1 MTEIYPDDGQ
11 LVNATPAPT
20 RISGLP
26 DGDKATFLQLWQKWQ
41 QHSNKNKLLSVYY
54 DGHRAFQDLGISIP
68 PQMTRTKAALGWPQ
82 KVVTMLARR
91 HVFEGYSLNGAPDAF
106 EANEILSANN
116 YDLDLAQAI
125 TSAYKHSFSLLT
137 VTRGDETIGEP
148 PVVVQARDAEWS
160 AALWDTR
167 RRIIEAALTI
177 DQTDKY
183 GQPSGA
189 IMHTPTAI
197 WRIDAKENGG
207 GWKAEKLGDTP
218 NRIFVEALCYDPQ
231 LNRPLGH
238 SRITREVRYL
248 TDAAVRTMVR
258 AETSAEFFSS
268 PQRYVLGAERAD
280 FAGQDRWSAIMAR
293 VQVLEPNENGDIP
306 SVGQFSQ
313 MTMSPHLEMYRQ
325 LAQNLCAA
333 TNLPQS
339 AIGVFAEN
347 PASAEAMQAA
357 EAALADEAEYQWR
370 IFSAP
375 LRRTLQNIIMVR
387 DKLDEPPAESW
398 KTSVKWTPARYS
410 SPSSAADFAVKMV
423 SAFPSLQESQ
433 TLMRRAGLTEDDLAD
448 INAENRKKNAVSLLD
463 RALAA
468 TNNGNTVDE
477 NSENGENA
485 ANSSAA
491 NDNGGD
497 NADNANNS
505 NGSNG
510 SNLGVNNAPNTRS
523 RVKRNIKLSGG
534 TKTPI
539 N

>member
-1 MTEIYPDDGQ
+1 
-11 LVNATPAPT
+11 
-20 RISGLP
+20 
-26 DGDKATFLQLWQKWQ
+26 
-41 QHSNKNKLLSVYY
+41 
-54 DGHRAFQDLGISIP
+54 
-68 PQMTRTKAALGWPQ
+68 
-82 KVVTMLARR
+82 MLARR
-91 HVFEGYSLNGAPDAF
+91 HVFEGYSLNGAPNAF

-177 DQTDKY
+177 DKTDKY
-183 GQPSGA
+183 GQPTGA
-189 IMHTPTAI
+189 IMYTHTAI
-197 WRIDAKENGG
+197 WRFDARENGD

-258 AETSAEFFSS
+258 TETSAEFFSS
-268 PQRYVLGAERAD
+268 PQRYVL
-280 FAGQDRWSAIMAR
+280 AIMAR

-333 TNLPQS
+333 TNIPQS

-370 IFSAP
+370 IFAAP

-448 INAENRKKNAVSLLD
+448 INAEIRKKNAVSLLD

-468 TNNGNTVDE
+468 TNNGNPAGENDE
-477 NSENGENA
+477 NTENGDVNNNDENGDVDNA
-485 ANSSAA
+485 TN
-491 NDNGGD
+491 NVGNNNGGG
-497 NADNANNS
+497 NLNANNP
-505 NGSNG
+505 
-510 SNLGVNNAPNTRS
+510 PNTRN
-523 RVKRNIKLSGG
+523 RVKRNIKLPGG

>member
-1 MTEIYPDDGQ
+1 MTEIYPDDGR
-11 LVNATPAPT
+11 LVNATPPPT

-26 DGDKATFLQLWQKWQ
+26 DDDKVTFLQLWQKWQ

-183 GQPSGA
+183 GQPAGA

-197 WRIDAKENGG
+197 WRIDAKQNGG

-339 AIGVFAEN
+339 AIGIFADN
-347 PASAEAMQAA
+347 PSSAEAMQAS

-370 IFSAP
+370 IFTAP

-448 INAENRKKNAVSLLD
+448 INAENRKKNAMSLLD

-468 TNNGNTVDE
+468 TNNENPVGE
-477 NSENGENA
+477 NSENNENGDA
-485 ANSSAA
+485 AN
-491 NDNGGD
+491 NDGGD
-497 NADNANNS
+497 NADGAPNNTG
-505 NGSNG
+505 NNDGSN
-510 SNLGVNNAPNTRS
+510 NLGLNNTPNTRN
-523 RVKRNIKLSGG
+523 RVKRNIKLPGG

>member
-1 MTEIYPDDGQ
+1 MTEIYPDDGH
-11 LVNATPAPT
+11 LVSATPAPT

-26 DGDKATFLQLWQKWQ
+26 DEDQTTFLRLWQKWQ
-41 QHSNKNKLLSVYY
+41 QHSAKNKLLSVYY

-82 KVVTMLARR
+82 KVVTMLSRR

-177 DQTDKY
+177 DKTDKY
-183 GQPSGA
+183 GQPAGA
-189 IMHTPTAI
+189 IMYTHTAI
-197 WRIDAKENGG
+197 WRIDARENGG

-258 AETSAEFFSS
+258 TETSAEFFSS

-339 AIGVFAEN
+339 AIGIFAEN
-347 PASAEAMQAA
+347 PSSAEAMQAS

-370 IFSAP
+370 IFAAP

-387 DKLDEPPAESW
+387 DKLDEPPQESW

-448 INAENRKKNAVSLLD
+448 INAEVRKKNAVSLLD

-468 TNNGNTVDE
+468 ANNENVDE
-477 NSENGENA
+477 NAENTENGDAANADGDNGDNTNNA
-485 ANSSAA
+485 AN
-491 NDNGGD
+491 NNGG
-497 NADNANNS
+497 
-505 NGSNG
+505 NGD
-510 SNLGVNNAPNTRS
+510 NLGINNQPNTRN
-523 RVKRNIKLSGG
+523 RVKRNIKLPGG

>member
-1 MTEIYPDDGQ
+1 MTEIYPDDGR

-26 DGDKATFLQLWQKWQ
+26 DEDHATFLQLWQKWQ

-137 VTRGDETIGEP
+137 VTQGDETIGEP

-177 DQTDKY
+177 DETNKY
-183 GQPSGA
+183 GQPTGA
-189 IMHTPTAI
+189 IMYTHTAI
-197 WRIDAKENGG
+197 WRIDARENGG

-347 PASAEAMQAA
+347 PASAEAMQAS

-370 IFSAP
+370 IFTAP

-398 KTSVKWTPARYS
+398 KTSVKWTPSRYS

-468 TNNGNTVDE
+468 TNNENVDE
-477 NSENGENA
+477 NADNTNNGDVVN
-485 ANSSAA
+485 NDGDD
-491 NDNGGD
+491 NDNSAGNNNGG
-497 NADNANNS
+497 NGNGNNLNANN
-505 NGSNG
+505 
-510 SNLGVNNAPNTRS
+510 PTNTRN
-523 RVKRNIKLSGG
+523 RVKRNIKLPGG
-534 TKTPI
+534 TKTSI

>member
-26 DGDKATFLQLWQKWQ
+26 DDDHATFLQLWQKWQ

-137 VTRGDETIGEP
+137 VTQGDETIGEP

-177 DQTDKY
+177 DKTDKY
-183 GQPSGA
+183 GQPTGV
-189 IMHTPTAI
+189 IMYTHTAI
-197 WRIDAKENGG
+197 WRIDARENGG
-207 GWKAEKLGDTP
+207 GWQAEKLGDTP

-258 AETSAEFFSS
+258 TETSAEFFSS

-347 PASAEAMQAA
+347 PASAEAMQAS

-370 IFSAP
+370 IFAAP

-468 TNNGNTVDE
+468 TNSENVDE
-477 NSENGENA
+477 NAENVDNSDA
-485 ANSSAA
+485 ANNDGDDNVNSAG
-491 NDNGGD
+491 NNNGG
-497 NADNANNS
+497 NGNGSNTNANN
-505 NGSNG
+505 
-510 SNLGVNNAPNTRS
+510 PMNTRN
-523 RVKRNIKLSGG
+523 RVKRNIKLPGG

>member
-1 MTEIYPDDGQ
+1 MTEIYPDDGR

-26 DGDKATFLQLWQKWQ
+26 NEDQTTFLRLWQKWQ

-177 DQTDKY
+177 DKTDKY
-183 GQPSGA
+183 GQPAGA
-189 IMHTPTAI
+189 IMHTHTAI
-197 WRIDAKENGG
+197 WRIDARENGG
-207 GWKAEKLGDTP
+207 GWQAEKLGDTP

-258 AETSAEFFSS
+258 TETSAEFFSS

-339 AIGVFAEN
+339 AIGIFADN
-347 PASAEAMQAA
+347 PSSAEAMQAS

-370 IFSAP
+370 IFTAP

-468 TNNGNTVDE
+468 TNTGNLADE
-477 NSENGENA
+477 NDENTESGDTNNSDENGGTDNA
-485 ANSSAA
+485 TNVVGNS
-491 NDNGGD
+491 NGGS
-497 NADNANNS
+497 NLNANNPVNTS
-505 NGSNG
+505 N
-510 SNLGVNNAPNTRS
+510 
-523 RVKRNIKLSGG
+523 RVKRNIKLPGG

>member
-1 MTEIYPDDGQ
+1 MTEIYPDDGH
-11 LVNATPAPT
+11 LVSATPAPT

-26 DGDKATFLQLWQKWQ
+26 DEDQTTFLRLWQKWQ
-41 QHSNKNKLLSVYY
+41 QHSAKNKLLSVYY

-82 KVVTMLARR
+82 KVVTMLSRR

-177 DQTDKY
+177 DKTDKY

-189 IMHTPTAI
+189 IMYTHTAI
-197 WRIDAKENGG
+197 WRIDARENGG

-258 AETSAEFFSS
+258 TETSAEFFSS

-339 AIGVFAEN
+339 AIGIFAEN
-347 PASAEAMQAA
+347 PSSAEAMQAS

-370 IFSAP
+370 IFAAP

-448 INAENRKKNAVSLLD
+448 INAEIRKKNAVSLLD

-468 TNNGNTVDE
+468 MNNENPAVENDENAENGDATNNDE
-477 NSENGENA
+477 NGDADNTTNNA
-485 ANSSAA
+485 GSN
-491 NDNGGD
+491 NGGSSL
-497 NADNANNS
+497 N
-505 NGSNG
+505 
-510 SNLGVNNAPNTRS
+510 VNNPTNTRN
-523 RVKRNIKLSGG
+523 RVKRNIKLPGG

>member
-1 MTEIYPDDGQ
+1 MTEIYPDDGR

-26 DGDKATFLQLWQKWQ
+26 DDDRATFLQLWQKWQ

-137 VTRGDETIGEP
+137 VTQGDETIGEP

-189 IMHTPTAI
+189 IMYTHTAI
-197 WRIDAKENGG
+197 WRIDARENGG
-207 GWKAEKLGDTP
+207 GWQAEKLGDTP

-258 AETSAEFFSS
+258 TETSAEFFSS

-333 TNLPQS
+333 TNIPQS

-370 IFSAP
+370 IFAAP

-448 INAENRKKNAVSLLD
+448 INAEIRKKNAVSLLD

-468 TNNGNTVDE
+468 TNNENPAGENDE
-477 NSENGENA
+477 NTENGDANNSDEN
-485 ANSSAA
+485 
-491 NDNGGD
+491 GD
-497 NADNANNS
+497 ADNAT
-505 NGSNG
+505 
-510 SNLGVNNAPNTRS
+510 NNAGNNNGGGNPNANNPMNTKN
-523 RVKRNIKLSGG
+523 RVKRNIKLPGG

>member
-1 MTEIYPDDGQ
+1 MTEIYPDDGR

-26 DGDKATFLQLWQKWQ
+26 NDDHATFLQLWQKWQ

-137 VTRGDETIGEP
+137 VTQGDETIGEP

-177 DQTDKY
+177 DRTDKY
-183 GQPSGA
+183 GQPTGA
-189 IMHTPTAI
+189 IMYTHTAI
-197 WRIDAKENGG
+197 WRIDARENGG
-207 GWKAEKLGDTP
+207 GWKAEKLGGTP

-306 SVGQFSQ
+306 SVGQFPQ

-333 TNLPQS
+333 TNIPQS

-347 PASAEAMQAA
+347 PASAEAMQAS

-370 IFSAP
+370 IFTAP

-468 TNNGNTVDE
+468 TNNENVVGENDE
-477 NSENGENA
+477 NVENGDVNNNDENG
-485 ANSSAA
+485 
-491 NDNGGD
+491 GGD
-497 NADNANNS
+497 NATNNV
-505 NGSNG
+505 GSNNG
-510 SNLGVNNAPNTRS
+510 GGNLGVNNPTNTRN
-523 RVKRNIKLSGG
+523 RVKRNIKLPSG

>member
-1 MTEIYPDDGQ
+1 MTEIYPDDGR

-26 DGDKATFLQLWQKWQ
+26 DDDYATFLQLWQKWQ

-137 VTRGDETIGEP
+137 VTQGDETIGEP

-167 RRIIEAALTI
+167 RRVIEAALTI

-183 GQPSGA
+183 GQPTGV
-189 IMHTPTAI
+189 IMYTHTAI
-197 WRIDAKENGG
+197 WRIDARKNGG

-306 SVGQFSQ
+306 SVGQFPQ

-347 PASAEAMQAA
+347 PASAEAMQAS

-448 INAENRKKNAVSLLD
+448 INAEIRKKNAVSLLD

-468 TNNGNTVDE
+468 TNNENVVDE
-477 NSENGENA
+477 NDENTENGD
-485 ANSSAA
+485 ANNS
-491 NDNGGD
+491 DENGG
-497 NADNANNS
+497 ADNATNNA
-505 NGSNG
+505 GSNNG
-510 SNLGVNNAPNTRS
+510 VSNLNTNNPVNTRN
-523 RVKRNIKLSGG
+523 RVKRNIKLPGG

>member
-1 MTEIYPDDGQ
+1 MTEIYPDDGR

-20 RISGLP
+20 RISGFP
-26 DGDKATFLQLWQKWQ
+26 DDDHVTFLQLWQKWQ

-137 VTRGDETIGEP
+137 VTQGDETIGEP

-177 DQTDKY
+177 DKTDKY
-183 GQPSGA
+183 GQPVGA
-189 IMHTPTAI
+189 IMYTHTAI
-197 WRIDAKENGG
+197 WRIDARENGG

-370 IFSAP
+370 IFTAP

-398 KTSVKWTPARYS
+398 KTSVKWTPSRYS

-468 TNNGNTVDE
+468 TNNENVVDE
-477 NSENGENA
+477 NDENTENGDVN
-485 ANSSAA
+485 N
-491 NDNGGD
+491 NDENGG
-497 NADNANNS
+497 ADNATNNAGSS
-505 NGSNG
+505 NGV
-510 SNLGVNNAPNTRS
+510 SNLGVNNLTNTRN
-523 RVKRNIKLSGG
+523 RAKRNIKLPGG

>member
-1 MTEIYPDDGQ
+1 MTEIYPDDGR

-26 DGDKATFLQLWQKWQ
+26 DDDHATFLQLWQKWQ

-82 KVVTMLARR
+82 KVVTTLARR

-137 VTRGDETIGEP
+137 VTRGDETVGEP

-177 DQTDKY
+177 DKTDKY
-183 GQPSGA
+183 GQPTGA
-189 IMHTPTAI
+189 IMYTHTAI
-197 WRIDAKENGG
+197 WRIDARENGG
-207 GWKAEKLGDTP
+207 GWQAEKLGDTP
-218 NRIFVEALCYDPQ
+218 DRIFVEALCYDPQ

-370 IFSAP
+370 IFTAP

-448 INAENRKKNAVSLLD
+448 INAEIRKKNAMSLLD

-468 TNNGNTVDE
+468 TNNENVDE
-477 NSENGENA
+477 NAENTENGDADNNDENDGAGNA
-485 ANSSAA
+485 ANSTG
-491 NDNGGD
+491 NNNGGD
-497 NADNANNS
+497 N
-505 NGSNG
+505 
-510 SNLGVNNAPNTRS
+510 LGINNAPNTRN
-523 RVKRNIKLSGG
+523 RVKRNIKLPGG
-534 TKTPI
+534 TKTQI

>member
-1 MTEIYPDDGQ
+1 
-11 LVNATPAPT
+11 
-20 RISGLP
+20 
-26 DGDKATFLQLWQKWQ
+26 
-41 QHSNKNKLLSVYY
+41 
-54 DGHRAFQDLGISIP
+54 
-68 PQMTRTKAALGWPQ
+68 
-82 KVVTMLARR
+82 
-91 HVFEGYSLNGAPDAF
+91 
-106 EANEILSANN
+106 
-116 YDLDLAQAI
+116 
-125 TSAYKHSFSLLT
+125 
-137 VTRGDETIGEP
+137 
-148 PVVVQARDAEWS
+148 
-160 AALWDTR
+160 
-167 RRIIEAALTI
+167 
-177 DQTDKY
+177 
-183 GQPSGA
+183 
-189 IMHTPTAI
+189 
-197 WRIDAKENGG
+197 
-207 GWKAEKLGDTP
+207 
-218 NRIFVEALCYDPQ
+218 
-231 LNRPLGH
+231 
-238 SRITREVRYL
+238 
-248 TDAAVRTMVR
+248 
-258 AETSAEFFSS
+258 
-268 PQRYVLGAERAD
+268 
-280 FAGQDRWSAIMAR
+280 MAR

-370 IFSAP
+370 IFTAP

-468 TNNGNTVDE
+468 TNNENMVDE
-477 NSENGENA
+477 NNENTN
-485 ANSSAA
+485 
-491 NDNGGD
+491 NDD
-497 NADNANNS
+497 
-505 NGSNG
+505 GSG
-510 SNLGVNNAPNTRS
+510 SNLDINNQPNTRNRS
-523 RVKRNIKLSGG
+523 KRNIKLPGG

>member
-1 MTEIYPDDGQ
+1 MTEIYPDDGR
-11 LVNATPAPT
+11 LVSATPAPT

-26 DGDKATFLQLWQKWQ
+26 DEEQTTFLRLWQKWQ

-137 VTRGDETIGEP
+137 VTQGDETIGEP

-177 DQTDKY
+177 DKTDKY
-183 GQPSGA
+183 GQPTGA
-189 IMHTPTAI
+189 IMYTHTAI
-197 WRIDAKENGG
+197 WRIDARENGG

-218 NRIFVEALCYDPQ
+218 NRIFVEVLCYDPQ

-347 PASAEAMQAA
+347 PASAEAMQAS

-370 IFSAP
+370 IFTAP

-463 RALAA
+463 RALAV
-468 TNNGNTVDE
+468 TNNENVVDE
-477 NSENGENA
+477 NDENTGNGDANNSDENG
-485 ANSSAA
+485 
-491 NDNGGD
+491 G
-497 NADNANNS
+497 ADNA
-505 NGSNG
+505 
-510 SNLGVNNAPNTRS
+510 VNNASTNDGSGNLNANNPVNTRN
-523 RVKRNIKLSGG
+523 RVKRNIKLPGG

>member
-1 MTEIYPDDGQ
+1 MTEIYPDDGR

-26 DGDKATFLQLWQKWQ
+26 NEDHVTFLQLWQKWQ

-183 GQPSGA
+183 GQPTGA
-189 IMHTPTAI
+189 IMHTSTAI

-347 PASAEAMQAA
+347 PASAEAMQAS

-370 IFSAP
+370 IFAAP

-448 INAENRKKNAVSLLD
+448 INAEIRKKNAVSLLD

-468 TNNGNTVDE
+468 TNNENVVDE
-477 NSENGENA
+477 NDENTKNGDA
-485 ANSSAA
+485 ANS
-491 NDNGGD
+491 GGD
-497 NADNANNS
+497 SNADNATNNAGNN
-505 NGSNG
+505 NGA
-510 SNLGVNNAPNTRS
+510 SNLNANNPMNTRN
-523 RVKRNIKLSGG
+523 RVKRNIKLPGG

>member
-26 DGDKATFLQLWQKWQ
+26 DEGQTTFLRLWQKWQ

-137 VTRGDETIGEP
+137 VTQGDETIGEP

-177 DQTDKY
+177 DKTNNF
-183 GQPSGA
+183 GQPTGA
-189 IMHTPTAI
+189 IMYTHAAI
-197 WRIDAKENGG
+197 WRIDARENGG

-258 AETSAEFFSS
+258 TETSAEFFSS

-339 AIGVFAEN
+339 AIGIFADN
-347 PASAEAMQAA
+347 PSSAEAMQAS

-370 IFSAP
+370 IFAAP

-423 SAFPSLQESQ
+423 SAFPSLQGSQ

-448 INAENRKKNAVSLLD
+448 INAEIRKKNAVSLLD

-468 TNNGNTVDE
+468 TNNENRVGENDE
-477 NSENGENA
+477 NTENGD
-485 ANSSAA
+485 ANN
-491 NDNGGD
+491 NDENGG
-497 NADNANNS
+497 ADNATNNAGNN
-505 NGSNG
+505 NGG
-510 SNLGVNNAPNTRS
+510 SNLNVNNPTNTRN

>member
-20 RISGLP
+20 RISGLT
-26 DGDKATFLQLWQKWQ
+26 DEDHATFLQLWQKWQ

-137 VTRGDETIGEP
+137 VTQGDETVGEP

-177 DQTDKY
+177 DKTDKY
-183 GQPSGA
+183 GQPVGA
-189 IMHTPTAI
+189 IMYTHTAI

-357 EAALADEAEYQWR
+357 EAGLADEAEYQWR

-448 INAENRKKNAVSLLD
+448 INAEIRKKNAVSLLD

-468 TNNGNTVDE
+468 TNNGNLADE
-477 NSENGENA
+477 NDENTENGDANNSDENGDADNA
-485 ANSSAA
+485 ANSMG
-491 NDNGGD
+491 NN
-497 NADNANNS
+497 NAGSNLNANNP
-505 NGSNG
+505 
-510 SNLGVNNAPNTRS
+510 ANTRN
-523 RVKRNIKLSGG
+523 RVKRNIKLPGG

>member
-26 DGDKATFLQLWQKWQ
+26 DEDHATFLQLWQKWQ

-137 VTRGDETIGEP
+137 VTQGDETIGEP

-177 DQTDKY
+177 DKTNKY
-183 GQPSGA
+183 GQPTGA
-189 IMHTPTAI
+189 IMYTHTAI
-197 WRIDAKENGG
+197 WRIDARENGG

-218 NRIFVEALCYDPQ
+218 SRIFVEALCYDPQ

-258 AETSAEFFSS
+258 TETSAEFFSS

-333 TNLPQS
+333 TNIPQS

-370 IFSAP
+370 IFTAP

-410 SPSSAADFAVKMV
+410 SPSSAADFAVKMI

-448 INAENRKKNAVSLLD
+448 INAEIRKKNAVSLLD

-468 TNNGNTVDE
+468 TNNENVVDE
-477 NSENGENA
+477 NDENAENGDANNNNENG
-485 ANSSAA
+485 S
-491 NDNGGD
+491 
-497 NADNANNS
+497 ADNATNNVGTN
-505 NGSNG
+505 NGG
-510 SNLGVNNAPNTRS
+510 GNLNANNPVNTKN
-523 RVKRNIKLSGG
+523 RVKRNIKLPGG

>member
-1 MTEIYPDDGQ
+1 MTEIYPDDGR

-26 DGDKATFLQLWQKWQ
+26 DDDRATFLQLWQKWQ

-106 EANEILSANN
+106 EASEILSANN

-137 VTRGDETIGEP
+137 VTQGDETIGEP

-177 DQTDKY
+177 DKTDKY
-183 GQPSGA
+183 GQPTGA
-189 IMHTPTAI
+189 IMYTSAAI
-197 WRIDAKENGG
+197 WRIDARENGG
-207 GWKAEKLGDTP
+207 GWQAEKLGDTP

-347 PASAEAMQAA
+347 PASAEAMQAS

-370 IFSAP
+370 VFAAP

-387 DKLDEPPAESW
+387 DKLDEPPQESW

-468 TNNGNTVDE
+468 TNNENPAGENDE
-477 NSENGENA
+477 NTENGDANNNDENGDAGNA
-485 ANSSAA
+485 ANVAG
-491 NDNGGD
+491 NNNG
-497 NADNANNS
+497 
-505 NGSNG
+505 G
-510 SNLGVNNAPNTRS
+510 SNLNVNNPVNTRN
-523 RVKRNIKLSGG
+523 RVKRNIKLPGG
-534 TKTPI
+534 TKAPI

>member
-1 MTEIYPDDGQ
+1 MTEIYPDDGR

-26 DGDKATFLQLWQKWQ
+26 DNDQATFLRLWQKWQ

-82 KVVTMLARR
+82 KVVTMLSRR

-177 DQTDKY
+177 DKTDKY
-183 GQPSGA
+183 GQPTGA
-189 IMHTPTAI
+189 IMYTHTAI
-197 WRIDAKENGG
+197 WRIDARENGG
-207 GWKAEKLGDTP
+207 GWQAEKLGDTP
-218 NRIFVEALCYDPQ
+218 NRIFVEALSYDPQ

-347 PASAEAMQAA
+347 PASAEAMQAS

-370 IFSAP
+370 IFAAP

-387 DKLDEPPAESW
+387 DKLDEPPVESW

-448 INAENRKKNAVSLLD
+448 INAEIRKKNAVSLLD

-468 TNNGNTVDE
+468 TNNENPVDE
-477 NSENGENA
+477 NDENAENGNV
-485 ANSSAA
+485 NG
-491 NDNGGD
+491 NDENGG
-497 NADNANNS
+497 ADNATNNAG
-505 NGSNG
+505 NNNAGG
-510 SNLGVNNAPNTRS
+510 NLGTNNPVNTKN

>member
-1 MTEIYPDDGQ
+1 MTEIYPDDGR

-26 DGDKATFLQLWQKWQ
+26 DDDKVTFLQLWQKWQ

-116 YDLDLAQAI
+116 YDLDLTQAI

-167 RRIIEAALTI
+167 RRTIEAALTI

-183 GQPSGA
+183 GQPTGA
-189 IMHTPTAI
+189 IMHTTTAI
-197 WRIDAKENGG
+197 WRIDVKENGG

-218 NRIFVEALCYDPQ
+218 HRIFVEALCYDPQ

-370 IFSAP
+370 IFTAP

-398 KTSVKWTPARYS
+398 KTSVKWTPSRYS

-468 TNNGNTVDE
+468 TNNENIVD
-477 NSENGENA
+477 ENGENA
-485 ANSSAA
+485 ANSDASN
-491 NDNGGD
+491 NDSD
-497 NADNANNS
+497 NADNAGNNNS
-505 NGSNG
+505 GNGNG
-510 SNLGVNNAPNTRS
+510 SNLNLNNAPNTRN
-523 RVKRNIKLSGG
+523 RVKRNIKLPGG

-539 N
+539 G

>member
-11 LVNATPAPT
+11 LVSATPAPT

-26 DGDKATFLQLWQKWQ
+26 DEDRATFLQLWQKWQ

-137 VTRGDETIGEP
+137 VTQGDETIGEP

-160 AALWDTR
+160 AALWNTR

-183 GQPSGA
+183 GQPTGA
-189 IMHTPTAI
+189 IMYTHTAI
-197 WRIDAKENGG
+197 WRIDARENGG

-370 IFSAP
+370 IFAAP

-448 INAENRKKNAVSLLD
+448 INAEIRKKNAVSLLD

-468 TNNGNTVDE
+468 TNKENSADE
-477 NSENGENA
+477 NDENA
-485 ANSSAA
+485 ENSDATNNDGDDNVNSATNNA
-491 NDNGGD
+491 VSNNGGG
-497 NADNANNS
+497 NLNANN
-505 NGSNG
+505 
-510 SNLGVNNAPNTRS
+510 PMNTRN
-523 RVKRNIKLSGG
+523 RVKRNIKLPGG

>member
-1 MTEIYPDDGQ
+1 MTEIYPDDGR
-11 LVNATPAPT
+11 LVNSTPAPT

-26 DGDKATFLQLWQKWQ
+26 DDDQAIFLQLWQKWQ

-137 VTRGDETIGEP
+137 VTQGDETVGEP

-177 DQTDKY
+177 DKTDKY
-183 GQPSGA
+183 GQPTGA
-189 IMHTPTAI
+189 IMYTHTAI
-197 WRIDAKENGG
+197 WRIDARENGG

-347 PASAEAMQAA
+347 PSSAEAMQAS

-370 IFSAP
+370 IFAAP

-448 INAENRKKNAVSLLD
+448 INAEIRKKNAVSLLD

-468 TNNGNTVDE
+468 TNNENVVDKNDE
-477 NSENGENA
+477 NTENGDANNNDENGGADNA
-485 ANSSAA
+485 AN
-491 NDNGGD
+491 NVGNNNGG
-497 NADNANNS
+497 
-505 NGSNG
+505 G
-510 SNLGVNNAPNTRS
+510 NLNVNNPMNTRN
-523 RVKRNIKLSGG
+523 RVKRNIKLPGG

>member
-1 MTEIYPDDGQ
+1 MTEIYPDDGH
-11 LVNATPAPT
+11 LVSATPAPT
-20 RISGLP
+20 RNSALP
-26 DGDKATFLQLWQKWQ
+26 HEDQTTFLRLWQKWQ
-41 QHSNKNKLLSVYY
+41 QHSAKNKLLSVYY

-82 KVVTMLARR
+82 KVVTMLSRR

-177 DQTDKY
+177 DKTDKY
-183 GQPSGA
+183 GRPVGA
-189 IMHTPTAI
+189 IMYTHTAI
-197 WRIDAKENGG
+197 WRIDARKNGG

-339 AIGVFAEN
+339 AIGIFAEN
-347 PASAEAMQAA
+347 PSSAEAMQAS

-370 IFSAP
+370 IFAAP

-387 DKLDEPPAESW
+387 DKLDEPPQESW

-448 INAENRKKNAVSLLD
+448 INAEIRKKNAVSLLD

-468 TNNGNTVDE
+468 TNNENPVDE
-477 NSENGENA
+477 NDENTENGDAANADGDNGDNTNNA
-485 ANSSAA
+485 AN
-491 NDNGGD
+491 NNGG
-497 NADNANNS
+497 
-505 NGSNG
+505 NGD
-510 SNLGVNNAPNTRS
+510 NLGINNQPNTRN

>member
-1 MTEIYPDDGQ
+1 MTEIYPDDGR
-11 LVNATPAPT
+11 LVNATPPPT

-26 DGDKATFLQLWQKWQ
+26 DDDHATFLQLWQKWQ

-137 VTRGDETIGEP
+137 VTQGDETIGEP

-177 DQTDKY
+177 DKIDKY
-183 GQPSGA
+183 GQPTGA
-189 IMHTPTAI
+189 IMYTHTAI
-197 WRIDAKENGG
+197 WRIDARENGG

-306 SVGQFSQ
+306 SVGQFPQ

-339 AIGVFAEN
+339 AIGIFADN
-347 PASAEAMQAA
+347 PASAEAMQAS

-370 IFSAP
+370 IFTAP

-448 INAENRKKNAVSLLD
+448 INAEIRKKNAVSLLD

-468 TNNGNTVDE
+468 TNNENVMDE
-477 NSENGENA
+477 NDENTENGDANKNDENGGADNA
-485 ANSSAA
+485 ANNAGS
-491 NDNGGD
+491 NNGGS
-497 NADNANNS
+497 NTNANNTT
-505 NGSNG
+505 
-510 SNLGVNNAPNTRS
+510 NTRN
-523 RVKRNIKLSGG
+523 RVKRNIKLPGG

>member
-1 MTEIYPDDGQ
+1 M
-11 LVNATPAPT
+11 
-20 RISGLP
+20 
-26 DGDKATFLQLWQKWQ
+26 
-41 QHSNKNKLLSVYY
+41 
-54 DGHRAFQDLGISIP
+54 
-68 PQMTRTKAALGWPQ
+68 
-82 KVVTMLARR
+82 
-91 HVFEGYSLNGAPDAF
+91 
-106 EANEILSANN
+106 
-116 YDLDLAQAI
+116 
-125 TSAYKHSFSLLT
+125 
-137 VTRGDETIGEP
+137 
-148 PVVVQARDAEWS
+148 
-160 AALWDTR
+160 
-167 RRIIEAALTI
+167 
-177 DQTDKY
+177 
-183 GQPSGA
+183 
-189 IMHTPTAI
+189 
-197 WRIDAKENGG
+197 
-207 GWKAEKLGDTP
+207 
-218 NRIFVEALCYDPQ
+218 
-231 LNRPLGH
+231 
-238 SRITREVRYL
+238 
-248 TDAAVRTMVR
+248 VRT
-258 AETSAEFFSS
+258 ETSAEFFSS

-306 SVGQFSQ
+306 SVGQFPQ

-339 AIGVFAEN
+339 AIGIFSDN
-347 PASAEAMQAA
+347 PSSAEAMQAS

-448 INAENRKKNAVSLLD
+448 INAEIRKKNAVSLLD

-468 TNNGNTVDE
+468 TNNENVVDE
-477 NSENGENA
+477 NDENTENGDVNNNDGDDNI
-485 ANSSAA
+485 NSA
-491 NDNGGD
+491 G
-497 NADNANNS
+497 NNK
-505 NGSNG
+505 GSNG
-510 SNLGVNNAPNTRS
+510 SGNNLNANNPMNTRNS
-523 RVKRNIKLSGG
+523 VKRNIKLPGG

>member
-1 MTEIYPDDGQ
+1 MTEIYPDDGH
-11 LVNATPAPT
+11 LVSATPAPT

-26 DGDKATFLQLWQKWQ
+26 DEDQTTFLRLWQKWQ
-41 QHSNKNKLLSVYY
+41 QHAAKNKLLSVYY

-82 KVVTMLARR
+82 KVVTMLSRR

-177 DQTDKY
+177 DKTNKY
-183 GQPSGA
+183 GQPTGA
-189 IMHTPTAI
+189 IMYTHTAI
-197 WRIDAKENGG
+197 WRIDARTNGG

-258 AETSAEFFSS
+258 TETSAEFFSS

-339 AIGVFAEN
+339 AIGIFAEN
-347 PASAEAMQAA
+347 PSSAEAMQAS

-370 IFSAP
+370 IFAAP

-448 INAENRKKNAVSLLD
+448 INAEIRKKNAVSLLD
-463 RALAA
+463 RALAT
-468 TNNGNTVDE
+468 TNNENPADENDE
-477 NSENGENA
+477 NSGNGDAANADGDNGDNTNNA
-485 ANSSAA
+485 AN
-491 NDNGGD
+491 NNGG
-497 NADNANNS
+497 
-505 NGSNG
+505 NGD
-510 SNLGVNNAPNTRS
+510 NLGINNPPNTRN
-523 RVKRNIKLSGG
+523 RVKRNIKLPGG